1 MTIGSISFQSNISI
15 ILITIIMILICVY
28 FYLDSRKMKLQIET
42 LEKNNEMFIKDI
54 EQINTG
60 LHQIFSMN
68 KKLLGSVEEKG
79 DNIPTKISDTS
90 PGKIIEGNDVVS
102 EVTNDMEDIVS
113 DKQEINPS
121 DDLFFNINST
131 KIDDKKDNIID
142 ENNDII
148 DDILEENDND
158 DLEDEIDD
166 EIDDDSGDDSDDDL
180 DDSGDGGKIVDLEDD
195 IKLDE
200 TINMEGIDDLIT
212 GDIVLGGNH
221 SDDIVLG
228 GNHSDELQKYL
239 DMSVKDL
246 KEKCVELDLK
256 HSGNKHTLAQRIV
269 DKLG

>member
-1 MTIGSISFQSNISI
+1 
-15 ILITIIMILICVY
+15 
-28 FYLDSRKMKLQIET
+28 MKLQIET

-79 DNIPTKISDTS
+79 DNIPTKISVTS

-102 EVTNDMEDIVS
+102 EVTNDMEGIVS

-221 SDDIVLG
+221 SD
-228 GNHSDELQKYL
+228 ELQKYL